1 MLQIMVRACL
11 ESQWRPVY
19 SQIHSC
25 LLQKQI
31 KNWHRSL
38 SITNTPCSKSQKTC
52 KGNKSEKK
60 LSRYFVDHR
69 KVHVIGGKGG
79 DGIACFLSEP
89 RKEFGGPN
97 GGDGGD
103 GGHVIFKGKGTAGK
117 SEVDRQIKS
126 LSSLHPFYR
135 GFSGEKGGSKNCYGA
150 SGRPL
155 YVKVPIGTM
164 IKEGTKVVAD
174 LNQPGEEYT
183 AVYGGTGGR
192 GNRFFLANDNRAPT
206 TVTLG
211 ELGQERFLH
220 LELKTVGHAGMIGFP
235 NAGKSSLLRAISRAK
250 PAVAPYPFTT
260 LNPHVGIVHYE
271 DYEQIAVV
279 DIPGIIKGAHEDR
292 GLGLAFLR
300 HIERCC
306 FLLFVLDLSLAE
318 PWAHLEALKHE
329 LEQYK
334 VGLSK
339 TPHAIV
345 ANKFDLPESK
355 NNLPL
360 LKEQVKQR
368 VIPLSALTGENLE
381 ELLVHLRELY
391 EDYLKTEKE
400 QVRKPMKW

>member
-1 MLQIMVRACL
+1 M
-11 ESQWRPVY
+11 
-19 SQIHSC
+19 
-25 LLQKQI
+25 
-31 KNWHRSL
+31 
-38 SITNTPCSKSQKTC
+38 
-52 KGNKSEKK
+52 SEKK

-69 KVHVIGGKGG
+69 KVRVIGGKGG

-103 GGHVIFKGKGTAGK
+103 GGHVIFK
-117 SEVDRQIKS
+117 VDRQVKS
-126 LSSLHPFYR
+126 LASLYPFYR
-135 GFSGEKGGSKNCYGA
+135 GYSGEKGGSKNCYGSA
-150 SGRPL
+150 GRHL
-155 YVKVPIGTM
+155 YVKVPLGTI
-164 IKEGTKVVAD
+164 IKEGPNVVAD
-174 LNQPGEEYT
+174 LNHHGEEYV
-183 AVYGGTGGR
+183 AAYGGTGGK

-211 ELGQERFLH
+211 DLGQERFLH
-220 LELKTVGHAGMIGFP
+220 LELKTMAHAGMIGFP

-306 FLLFVLDLSLAE
+306 FLLFVLDLSVAE
-318 PWAHLEALKHE
+318 PWAHLEALKYE

-339 TPHAIV
+339 VPHAIV

-355 NNLPL
+355 NHLPL
-360 LKEQVKQR
+360 LKEKVKQR

-391 EDYLKTEKE
+391 DDYLKTEKE
-400 QVRKPMKW
+400 QARKPLKW